1 MPAAK
6 APRKNEEITVGEVR
20 LIDENDAQL
29 GVIATPAALKMAR
42 EKELDLVEVSPTAKP
57 PVCKIMD
64 YGKFKYQQTKK
75 TKESKKHQAV
85 VVLKE
90 IKFRPMTDDHDL
102 DFKIRNIIR
111 FLDEG
116 NKVKA
121 TVVFR
126 GREMAYR
133 EGGKKVLEYV
143 LEQTKEKATM
153 EVPPK
158 MEGRQMMMILT
169 PGNKK

>member
-1 MPAAK
+1 MGVYITSK
-6 APRKNEEITVGEVR
+6 ALE
-20 LIDENDAQL
+20 LAENQ
-29 GVIATPAALKMAR
+29 G
-42 EKELDLVEVSPTAKP
+42 LDLVEISPTAKP

-64 YGKFKYQQTKK
+64 YGKYKYQQTKK
-75 TKESKKHQAV
+75 LKESRKHQV
-85 VVLKE
+85 VVILKE
-90 IKFRPMTDDHDL
+90 IKFRPNTDDHDL
-102 DFKIRNIIR
+102 DFKIRNILR
-111 FLDEG
+111 FLEEG

-133 EGGKKVLEYV
+133 QGGKKILDLVLD
-143 LEQTKEKATM
+143 QTKEKATL

-169 PGNKK
+169 PGKK

>member
-1 MPAAK
+1 VNRRIRVP
-6 APRKNEEITVGEVR
+6 EVR
-20 LIDENDAQL
+20 LIGADGSQL
-29 GVIATPAALKMAR
+29 GVYITSKALELA
-42 EKELDLVEVSPTAKP
+42 EKDGLDLVEVSPTAKP